1 MLKLPNIKIMKNIYD
16 KMNSESKKHF
26 VALRQKLRWTSLA
39 IGLLPLT
46 TDIVNDNEWEFGKK
60 LEYEKLS
67 FQWMRRIILDKVTI
81 TFSKLF

>member
-26 VALRQKLRWTSLA
+26 IALRQKLRWKSLA

-60 LEYEKLS
+60 TGIRKAE
-67 FQWMRRIILDKVTI
+67 
-81 TFSKLF
+81 FSMDATNNSWQSDNNLF